1 MLKIYNFLVTLCS
14 SFFPLIRLM
23 TNKLMALF
31 NMKGTKGK
39 QSLRK
44 TNILKIIVGK
54 NKDYIE
60 YTDIP
65 LRDLLGIS
73 LLMINEFKQIN

>member
-1 MLKIYNFLVTLCS
+1 MLKIYNFVVIIC

-31 NMKGTKGK
+31 NMEGTKGK
-39 QSLRK
+39 ESLRK
-44 TNILKIIVGK
+44 TNILKIILGK

-60 YTDIP
+60 YTDI
-65 LRDLLGIS
+65 
-73 LLMINEFKQIN
+73 F

>member
-1 MLKIYNFLVTLCS
+1 MLKIYNFVVIIC

-31 NMKGTKGK
+31 NMEGTKGK
-39 QSLRK
+39 ESLRK
-44 TNILKIIVGK
+44 TNTLKKILGT

-60 YTDIP
+60 CTDIP
-65 LRDLLGIS
+65 
-73 LLMINEFKQIN
+73 

>member
-1 MLKIYNFLVTLCS
+1 MLKFTILLS
-14 SFFPLIRLM
+14 SVLIAFPLIRLM

-31 NMKGTKGK
+31 NTEGTKGK

-44 TNILKIIVGK
+44 TNILKIILGK

-60 YTDIP
+60 
-65 LRDLLGIS
+65 
-73 LLMINEFKQIN
+73 

>member
-1 MLKIYNFLVTLCS
+1 
-14 SFFPLIRLM
+14 
-23 TNKLMALF
+23 
-31 NMKGTKGK
+31 MKGTKGK

-44 TNILKIIVGK
+44 TNILKIILGK

>member
-1 MLKIYNFLVTLCS
+1 
-14 SFFPLIRLM
+14 M
-23 TNKLMALF
+23 TNKLMTLF
-31 NMKGTKGK
+31 KMEGAKGK
-39 QSLRK
+39 ESLRK

-65 LRDLLGIS
+65 
-73 LLMINEFKQIN
+73 

>member
-1 MLKIYNFLVTLCS
+1 
-14 SFFPLIRLM
+14 M

-31 NMKGTKGK
+31 NVEDTKGK
-39 QSLRK
+39 ESLQD
-44 TNILKIIVGK
+44 TNILKIILGK

-65 LRDLLGIS
+65 
-73 LLMINEFKQIN
+73 EFKRIN

>member
-1 MLKIYNFLVTLCS
+1 MLKIYNFVEIIC

-23 TNKLMALF
+23 TSKLMALF
-31 NMKGTKGK
+31 NMEGTKGK
-39 QSLRK
+39 ESLWK
-44 TNILKIIVGK
+44 TNIFQIILGK

-65 LRDLLGIS
+65 
-73 LLMINEFKQIN
+73 